1 MNNFCISIT
10 TIPSRLSEIYLTLE
24 SFEKQSLLPKKV
36 FLNIPN
42 KYLRFPNEKIQI
54 PDLSNKFEK
63 IDIQINRCEDFGP
76 GTKLMGGINN
86 LDDFDYVIL
95 LDDDSIYHSKV
106 CEYLNA
112 HYNENNDTAY
122 SFFTVQIYDLV
133 MGQGTDGFL
142 IPTKYLKKIREFFDI
157 YVRGNKYTMLND
169 DFWMSFYLAKYLE
182 KPVKVTSLE
191 HKTVEYMG
199 SKYIY
204 ENHSQINPLHKL
216 YMPILSRRTFDKLN
230 YWRILTSL
238 KMKKFFKK

>member
-10 TIPSRLSEIYLTLE
+10 SIPSRLSKIHLTLE

-54 PDLSNKFEK
+54 PDLSNKFK
-63 IDIQINRCEDFGP
+63 RIDIQINRCEDFGP

-112 HYNENNDTAY
+112 HYNENNG
-122 SFFTVQIYDLV
+122 TVL
-133 MGQGTDGFL
+133 
-142 IPTKYLKKIREFFDI
+142 
-157 YVRGNKYTMLND
+157 
-169 DFWMSFYLAKYLE
+169 
-182 KPVKVTSLE
+182 
-191 HKTVEYMG
+191 
-199 SKYIY
+199 
-204 ENHSQINPLHKL
+204 
-216 YMPILSRRTFDKLN
+216 
-230 YWRILTSL
+230 
-238 KMKKFFKK
+238 

>member
-10 TIPSRLSEIYLTLE
+10 TIPSRLSKIHLTLE

-63 IDIQINRCEDFGP
+63 IDIQINRGEDFGP

-95 LDDDSIYHSKV
+95 LDDDSIYHSKI

-112 HYNENNDTAY
+112 HYNEDNDTAY
-122 SFFTVQIYDLV
+122 SFFTVKIYDLV

-142 IPTKYLKKIREFFDI
+142 IPTKYLKKIKEFFDI

-169 DFWMSFYLAKYLE
+169 DFWISFYLAKYLE
-182 KPVKVTSLE
+182 KPVKITSLE

-216 YMPILSRRTFDKLN
+216 YKPILSRRTFDKLN
-230 YWRILTSL
+230 YWRILTAL
-238 KMKKFFKK
+238 KMKKLFKK

>member
-10 TIPSRLSEIYLTLE
+10 TIPSRLSKIHLTLE
-24 SFEKQSLLPKKV
+24 SFEKQSLLPKKI

-54 PDLSNKFEK
+54 PDLSNKFK
-63 IDIQINRCEDFGP
+63 KVVIQINRCEDFGP

-86 LDDFDYVIL
+86 LDNFDYVIL
-95 LDDDSIYHSKV
+95 LDDDNIYHSKV

-112 HYNENNDTAY
+112 HYHENNGTAY
-122 SFFTVQIYDLV
+122 SFFTVKIYDLV

-142 IPTKYLKKIREFFDI
+142 IPTKYLKKIKEFFDI

-169 DFWMSFYLAKYLE
+169 DFWISFYLAKYLE
-182 KPVKVTSLE
+182 KPVKITSLE

-216 YMPILSRRTFDKLN
+216 YKPILSRRTFDKLN
-230 YWRILTSL
+230 YWRILTAL
-238 KMKKFFKK
+238 KMKKLFKK